1 MRSADDF
8 FLSADR
14 TSSAAKRL
22 RGTAGEPRPRPRC
35 DAQSRRRRPPFLSFP
50 RDGGARSVRVTERIR
65 SVSLSESSRP
75 FRSSRQSLITKSV
88 VARKSNSQTSSAPAA
103 DWLAGWPPSICCVLR
118 GDEDRSGAGRSQSTG
133 AENGPELNSFACR

>member
-1 MRSADDF
+1 MISSSLPTALPPRQNAFGGPPASPGPGPVVTHNPVASA
-8 FLSADR
+8 L
-14 TSSAAKRL
+14 
-22 RGTAGEPRPRPRC
+22 
-35 DAQSRRRRPPFLSFP
+35 LSFP

-103 DWLAGWPPSICCVLR
+103 DWLAGWLPSICCVLR